1 MKNRLLGNIRGF
13 DWTAGLTAS
22 LSIGCLVSTSEYN
35 THSDWILW
43 SDCGESLMVLRR
55 FLFGCLA
62 VEYNL

>member
-43 SDCGESLMVLRR
+43 SGRAIDCVTPIPVRVSRR
-55 FLFGCLA
+55 RI
-62 VEYNL
+62 